1 MGAIHL
7 TVEDFE
13 KEVINSEKPVLVDFW
28 APWCGPC
35 KMILPIIEELA
46 EEQTEVK
53 VCKVNVDE
61 QGALAERFRIMTIP
75 SLLVFK
81 AGEVVTSSI
90 GAKPKADILKMLS
103 V

>member
-7 TVEDFE
+7 TVDDFE

>member
-81 AGEVVTSSI
+81 AGEVISTSV